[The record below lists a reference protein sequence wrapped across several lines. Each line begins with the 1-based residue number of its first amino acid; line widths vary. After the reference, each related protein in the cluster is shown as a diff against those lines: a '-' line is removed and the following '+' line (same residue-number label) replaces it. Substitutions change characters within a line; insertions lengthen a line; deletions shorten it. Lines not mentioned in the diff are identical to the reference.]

1 MRPGAGQEGWTVMST
16 PETENVHRLDPVWNR
31 IRQEAQEIIDSDRS
45 LGGFIYA
52 AVLNHERFGQ
62 AIGHRLAMLLAN
74 QDINAELIIQAYSAA
89 LEADPGIGRA
99 ARADILA
106 VYERDPACERY
117 IEPFLYFKGFQALQA
132 HRLAHALWNMGR
144 KDFALFL
151 QSRSSSVFSVD
162 IHPAA
167 RIGKGIMID
176 HGHAIV
182 IGETAVVEDNVSIL
196 QDVTLGGTGKEEGDR
211 HPKIREGVLLGA
223 GCKVLGNIEVGR
235 CAKVAAG
242 SVVLHDVPPRRTVAG
257 VPARVVGYAGCDEE
271 PARAMDHNIDG
282 NGGEES

>member
-1 MRPGAGQEGWTVMST
+1 MPHTASRAQPVKK
-16 PETENVHRLDPVWNR
+16 LDPVWNQ
-31 IRQEAQEIIDSDRS
+31 IRSEAEEIIHNDLS
-45 LGGFIYA
+45 LGGFISM
-52 AVLNHERFGQ
+52 AVLNHASFED

-74 QDINAELIIQAYSAA
+74 ADINAELIIQAYTEA
-89 LEADPGIGRA
+89 LEADPDIGAA

-132 HRLAHALWNMGR
+132 HRLAHRLWRMGR

-167 RIGKGIMID
+167 RIGRGIMMD
-176 HGHAIV
+176 HAHAIV

-196 QDVTLGGTGKEEGDR
+196 QDVTLGGTGKEDGDR
-211 HPKIREGVLLGA
+211 HPKIRKGVLLGA
-223 GCKVLGNIEVGR
+223 GCKVLGNIEVGS
-235 CAKVAAG
+235 CAKVASG
-242 SVVLHDVPPRRTVAG
+242 SVVLEDVPPRRTVAG
-257 VPARVVGYAGCDEE
+257 VPARVIGYAGCSE
-271 PARAMDHNIDG
+271 PARSMDHNIDG
-282 NGGEES
+282 EKGDGAQTRGNPQDKRS

>member
-1 MRPGAGQEGWTVMST
+1 MTARAGKAD
-16 PETENVHRLDPVWNR
+16 VHKLDPVWNR
-31 IRQEAQEIIDSDRS
+31 IRQEAREIIESDQS
-45 LGGFIYA
+45 LGGFVYS
-52 AVLNHERFGQ
+52 AVLNHGRFGQ

-74 QDINAELIIQAYSAA
+74 GDINAELIVQAHNEA
-89 LEADPGIGRA
+89 LMADPGIGQA

-132 HRLAHALWNMGR
+132 HRLAHRLWALGR

-151 QSRSSSVFSVD
+151 QSRSSAVFSVD

-167 RIGKGIMID
+167 KMGQGIMID
-176 HGHAIV
+176 HGHSIV

-196 QDVTLGGTGKEEGDR
+196 QDVTLGGTGNEDGDR
-211 HPKIREGVLLGA
+211 HPKIREGVLLGS

-235 CAKVAAG
+235 CAKVASG
-242 SVVLHDVPPRRTVAG
+242 SVVLKDVPPRRTVAG
-257 VPARVVGYAGCDEE
+257 VPARIVGYAGCEDE
-271 PARAMDHNIDG
+271 PARAMDQNIAGDEEDG
-282 NGGEES
+282 QEA

>member
-1 MRPGAGQEGWTVMST
+1 MSQMADKAAGGAEV
-16 PETENVHRLDPVWNR
+16 RKLDPVWNQ
-31 IRQEAQEIIDSDRS
+31 IRREAEEIIDSDRS
-45 LGGFIYA
+45 LGGFIYS
-52 AVLNHERFGQ
+52 AVLNHQRFGN

-74 QDINAELIIQAYSAA
+74 ADINAELIIQAYAAA
-89 LEADPGIGRA
+89 LEADDCIGEA

-117 IEPFLYFKGFQALQA
+117 IEPFLYFKGFLALQA
-132 HRLAHALWNMGR
+132 HRLAHSLWRMGR

-167 RIGKGIMID
+167 RMGKGIMID

-196 QDVTLGGTGKEEGDR
+196 QDVTLGGTGKEDGDR
-211 HPKIREGVLLGA
+211 HPKIRRGVLLGA
-223 GCKVLGNIEVGR
+223 GCKVLGNIEVGE
-235 CAKVAAG
+235 CAKVASG
-242 SVVLHDVPPRRTVAG
+242 SVVLHPVPPRKTVAG
-257 VPARVVGYAGCDEE
+257 VPARVIGDAGCDEE
-271 PARAMDHNIDG
+271 PARTMDHNI
-282 NGGEES
+282 GEA

>member
-1 MRPGAGQEGWTVMST
+1 MKQ
-16 PETENVHRLDPVWNR
+16 
-31 IRQEAQEIIDSDRS
+31 
-45 LGGFIYA
+45 
-52 AVLNHERFGQ
+52 
-62 AIGHRLAMLLAN
+62 
-74 QDINAELIIQAYSAA
+74 
-89 LEADPGIGRA
+89 

-117 IEPFLYFKGFQALQA
+117 IEPFLYFKGYQALQA
-132 HRLAHALWNMGR
+132 HRLAHALWSMGR
-144 KDFALFL
+144 RDFALFL

-167 RIGKGIMID
+167 RMGKGIMID

-235 CAKVAAG
+235 CAKVASG
-242 SVVLHDVPPRRTVAG
+242 SVVLSDVPPRRTVAG
-257 VPARVVGYAGCDEE
+257 VPARIVGYTGCEEE
-271 PARAMDHNIDG
+271 PSRVMDQNIG
-282 NGGEES
+282 AAEEEDS

>member
-1 MRPGAGQEGWTVMST
+1 MTQIAGKAE
-16 PETENVHRLDPVWNR
+16 VHKLDPVWR
-31 IRQEAQEIIDSDRS
+31 QIREEARQILEADQS
-45 LGGFIYA
+45 LGGFIYS

-62 AIGHRLAMLLAN
+62 AIGHRLAILLAN
-74 QDINAELIIQAYSAA
+74 GDINAELIIQAYGAA
-89 LEADPGIGRA
+89 LKADPEIGQA

-117 IEPFLYFKGFQALQA
+117 IEPFLYFKGYQALQA
-132 HRLAHALWNMGR
+132 HRLAHALWSMGR
-144 KDFALFL
+144 RDFALFL

-167 RIGKGIMID
+167 RMGKGIMID
-176 HGHAIV
+176 HGHSIV

-235 CAKVAAG
+235 CAKVASG
-242 SVVLHDVPPRRTVAG
+242 SVVLSDVPPRRTVAG
-257 VPARVVGYAGCDEE
+257 VPARIVGYTGCEEE
-271 PARAMDHNIDG
+271 PARVMDQNIG
-282 NGGEES
+282 AAEEEES

>member
-1 MRPGAGQEGWTVMST
+1 MSQMADEAAGGAEV
-16 PETENVHRLDPVWNR
+16 RKLDPVWNQ
-31 IRQEAQEIIDSDRS
+31 IRREAEEIIDSDRS
-45 LGGFIYA
+45 LGGFIYS
-52 AVLNHERFGQ
+52 AVLNHQRFGN

-74 QDINAELIIQAYSAA
+74 ADINAELIIQAYAAA
-89 LEADPGIGRA
+89 LEADDCIGEA

-117 IEPFLYFKGFQALQA
+117 IEPFLYFKGFLALQA
-132 HRLAHALWNMGR
+132 HRLAHSLWRMGR

-167 RIGKGIMID
+167 RMGKGIMID

-196 QDVTLGGTGKEEGDR
+196 QDVTLGGTGKEDGDR
-211 HPKIREGVLLGA
+211 HPKIRRGVLLGA
-223 GCKVLGNIEVGR
+223 GCKVLGNIEVGE
-235 CAKVAAG
+235 CAKVASG
-242 SVVLHDVPPRRTVAG
+242 SVVLHPVPPRKTVAG
-257 VPARVVGYAGCDEE
+257 VPARVIGDAGCDEE
-271 PARAMDHNIDG
+271 PARTMDHNI
-282 NGGEES
+282 GEA

>member
-1 MRPGAGQEGWTVMST
+1 MNTQAAETSWLDR
-16 PETENVHRLDPVWNR
+16 ETEAERHLDPVWR
-31 IRQEAQEIIDSDRS
+31 QIRREAREIIASDPS

-52 AVLNHERFGQ
+52 AVLNHQRFGQ
-62 AIGHRLAMLLAN
+62 AIGHRLAMTLAN
-74 QDINAELIIQAYSAA
+74 HDINAELIIQAYSDA
-89 LEADPGIGRA
+89 LEKDPEIGQA

-132 HRLAHALWNMGR
+132 HRLAHALWTMGR

-151 QSRSSSVFSVD
+151 QSRASQVFSVD

-176 HGHAIV
+176 HAHAIV

-242 SVVLHDVPPRRTVAG
+242 SVVLKNVPPKVTVAG
-257 VPARVVGYAGCDEE
+257 VPAKIIGPTGCLDIP
-271 PARAMDHNIDG
+271 PATVMDHKI
-282 NGGEES
+282 ESMDE

>member
-1 MRPGAGQEGWTVMST
+1 MTSDGGQAE
-16 PETENVHRLDPVWNR
+16 RRDPVWKR
-31 IRQEAQEIIDSDRS
+31 IRAEAREILEADSS
-45 LGGFIYA
+45 LGGFIHA
-52 AVLNHERFGQ
+52 AVLNHRRFGN

-74 QDINAELIIQAYSAA
+74 SDINAELIIQAHADA
-89 LEADPGIGRA
+89 LEADPAIGQA

-106 VYERDPACERY
+106 VYERDPACERF

-132 HRLAHALWNMGR
+132 HRLAHALWSIGR

-167 RIGKGIMID
+167 RIGQGVMID

-211 HPKIREGVLLGA
+211 HPKIRRGVLLGA
-223 GCKVLGNIEVGR
+223 GCKVLGNIEVGH
-235 CAKVAAG
+235 CAKVASG

-257 VPARVVGYAGCDEE
+257 VPARIVGHAGCDEE
-271 PARAMDHNIDG
+271 PARAMDHNID
-282 NGGEES
+282 ETDEA